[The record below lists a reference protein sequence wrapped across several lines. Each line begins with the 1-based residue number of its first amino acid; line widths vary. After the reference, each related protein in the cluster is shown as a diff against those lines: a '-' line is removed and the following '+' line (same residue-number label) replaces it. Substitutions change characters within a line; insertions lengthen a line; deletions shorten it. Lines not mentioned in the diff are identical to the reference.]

1 MEMCKTNSLK
11 ASYLLKK
18 ERKKTAA
25 ADNAHGTAFVNSMC
39 FSVKRCLLTLSV
51 SCLNLTF

>member
-18 ERKKTAA
+18 ERKK
-25 ADNAHGTAFVNSMC
+25 NSSSRQRPRDSFC
-39 FSVKRCLLTLSV
+39 QQHVFFSQTLLVDTVSQLS
-51 SCLNLTF
+51 

>member
-18 ERKKTAA
+18 ERKKQQQQTMPTGQLLSTACVFQSNA
-25 ADNAHGTAFVNSMC
+25 AC
-39 FSVKRCLLTLSV
+39 
-51 SCLNLTF
+51 

>member
-1 MEMCKTNSLK
+1 MCKTNSLK